1 VISPVQTAKGAEAIT
16 SDQWHLVHSRL
27 LHPGERRP
35 FVRSVHSEHADRV
48 ACRKA
53 AKALRVQLA
62 KDWAAVPED
71 ERDEIFVRKPGY
83 KTLKA
88 AKTRRSAA
96 E

>member
-1 VISPVQTAKGAEAIT
+1 MISPVQTAKGAEAIT